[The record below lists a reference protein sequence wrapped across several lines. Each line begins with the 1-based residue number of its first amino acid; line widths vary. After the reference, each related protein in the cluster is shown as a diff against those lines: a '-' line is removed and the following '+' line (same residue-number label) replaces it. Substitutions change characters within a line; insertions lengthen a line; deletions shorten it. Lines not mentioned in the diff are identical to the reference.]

1 MLKRLSEIC
10 SHLSSPSVTLR
21 PPVTD
26 AKDRM
31 TQIIAEAKSDQN
43 LLVSK
48 IIELRQDQFLAKTS
62 KFLPIVKEV
71 TEKLDVIPVLVGKHA
86 ALLDGSDEVTFG

>member
-1 MLKRLSEIC
+1 
-10 SHLSSPSVTLR
+10 
-21 PPVTD
+21 VTD